1 MRSILDT
8 HLTLTLLRQREAAID
23 RRAREL
29 GPALVALRERA
40 RERSQEPVTV
50 RLGAPDDEPDL
61 ARLAE
66 LDSAPLPSAP
76 LLIGERGGRA
86 VAAISLR
93 DGTIIADPFV
103 VAADVVAML
112 RLRAR
117 QLDRPVS
124 RPRRAR
130 LAQRLRLQRAG

>member
-8 HLTLTLLRQREAAID
+8 RLTLTLLRQREAAID

-29 GPALVALRERA
+29 GPTLVALRERA
-40 RERSQEPVTV
+40 RERSQAPVTV

-66 LDSAPLPSAP
+66 LDSATLPSAP
-76 LLIGERGGRA
+76 LLIGERGGRP

-93 DGTIIADPFV
+93 DGAIIADPFV

-117 QLDRPVS
+117 QLGRPIS

-130 LAQRLRLQRAG
+130 LARRLRLQRAG

>member
-8 HLTLTLLRQREAAID
+8 NLTLALFRQREEQIS

-29 GPALVALRERA
+29 GPPLAALREQA

-50 RLGAPDDEPDL
+50 RLGAPDDHVDL

-66 LDSAPLPSAP
+66 LDSAPLPSGP
-76 LLIGERGGRA
+76 LLIGERAGRP
-86 VAAISLR
+86 VAAMSLR
-93 DGTIIADPFV
+93 DGSVVANPFV
-103 VAADVVAML
+103 AAADVVAML
-112 RLRAR
+112 RLRAG
-117 QLDRPVS
+117 QLGQPPP

-130 LAQRLRLQRAG
+130 WARRLRLQRAA